1 MNVKELKAKKNALG
15 ISNKKLAEASGVPI
29 GTVQKVF
36 SGETE
41 SPRYHTL
48 IALEEGLNKLYKDYL
63 ATSRTA
69 GVGSH
74 TDGAGSSAGR
84 NVEAKYNMG
93 ADDEVFT
100 FHEKAH
106 KFVPLKRQGE
116 YTVDDYMALP
126 DENGERYELID
137 GVIYDLAAPTGVHQH
152 ISGFLYYELT
162 NFVLKHPGPCLPIIS
177 PYDVKLGSDNKTVVQ
192 PDVLIK
198 CKRSADNKKKRSSN
212 VPVFVAEVLSPST
225 KRRDQGIKQQKY
237 VASGVREYWIIDP
250 EKETV
255 IVYDYTDKDDNNS
268 DIISIY
274 TFNDK
279 IPVGVWGVK
288 CKIDFS
294 KLKKQIE
301 EHKEI
306 LEWSE
311 QEEIETY

>member
-15 ISNKKLAEASGVPI
+15 ISNKKLAEVSGVPI

-41 SPRYHTL
+41 SPRYQTL
-48 IALEEGLNKLYKDYL
+48 IALEEGLNKLYNDYL
-63 ATSRTA
+63 ATSHTGGA
-69 GVGSH
+69 VDGVGS
-74 TDGAGSSAGR
+74 SADR
-84 NVEAKYNMG
+84 NGGNKYNMN
-93 ADDEVFT
+93 AFVSDEELA

-126 DENGERYELID
+126 DENSERYELID

-237 VASGVREYWIIDP
+237 VASGVEEYWIIDP
-250 EKETV
+250 EKELV

-268 DIISIY
+268 DIITIY
-274 TFNDK
+274 TFDDK
-279 IPVGVWGVK
+279 IPVGVWDGK

-311 QEEIETY
+311 QEVIEIY

>member
-41 SPRYHTL
+41 SPRYQTL
-48 IALEEGLNKLYKDYL
+48 IALEEGLNKLY
-63 ATSRTA
+63 
-69 GVGSH
+69 
-74 TDGAGSSAGR
+74 
-84 NVEAKYNMG
+84 NVEVKYNMG

-137 GVIYDLAAPTGVHQH
+137 GVIYDLAAPTGTHQH

-162 NFVLKHPGPCLPIIS
+162 NFVLKNPGPCLPMIS
-177 PYDVKLGSDNKTVVQ
+177 PVDVKLGTDNKTVVQ

-198 CKRSADNKKKRSSN
+198 CKPDVNKKRKVPKG

-237 VASGVREYWIIDP
+237 IASGVQEYWLIDP

-255 IVYDYTDKDDNNS
+255 IVYDYTDKDDTNS

-279 IPVGVWGVK
+279 IPVGVWGGK
-288 CKIDFS
+288 CTIDFS

-301 EHKEI
+301 EHNEI

-311 QEEIETY
+311 

>member
-41 SPRYHTL
+41 SPRYQTL
-48 IALEEGLNKLYKDYL
+48 IALEEGLNKLYNDYV

-84 NVEAKYNMG
+84 NVEVKYNMG

-137 GVIYDLAAPTGVHQH
+137 GVIYDLAAPTGTHQH
-152 ISGFLYYELT
+152 ISGFLYHTLSTFRDE
-162 NFVLKHPGPCLPIIS
+162 HPGPCLPMIS
-177 PYDVKLGSDNKTVVQ
+177 PVDVKLGKDNKTVVQ

-198 CKRSADNKKKRSSN
+198 CKPDVNKKRKVPKG

-237 VASGVREYWIIDP
+237 IASGVQEYWLIDP

-255 IVYDYTDKDDNNS
+255 IVYDYTDKDDKNS

-279 IPVGVWGVK
+279 IPVGVWGGK

-306 LEWSE
+306 LEWNE
-311 QEEIETY
+311 PEEEA

>member
-41 SPRYHTL
+41 SPRYQTL
-48 IALEEGLNKLYKDYL
+48 IALEEGLNKLYNDYL
-63 ATSRTA
+63 ATS
-69 GVGSH
+69 H
-74 TDGAGSSAGR
+74 TGGAVDGTGSSAGR
-84 NVEAKYNMG
+84 GAGSKYNMSSF
-93 ADDEVFT
+93 ASDEEFA

-198 CKRSADNKKKRSSN
+198 CKPDVNKKRKVPKG

-237 VASGVREYWIIDP
+237 IASGVQEYWLIDP

-279 IPVGVWGVK
+279 IPVGVWGGK

-306 LEWSE
+306 LEWNE
-311 QEEIETY
+311 PEEEA

>member
-41 SPRYHTL
+41 SPRYQTL
-48 IALEEGLNKLYKDYL
+48 IALEEGLNKLYNDYL
-63 ATSRTA
+63 ATSHTGGAVDGTGSRA
-69 GVGSH
+69 GR
-74 TDGAGSSAGR
+74 GAGS
-84 NVEAKYNMG
+84 KYNMN
-93 ADDEVFT
+93 AFASDEEFA

-106 KFVPLKRQGE
+106 IFVPLKRQGE

-137 GVIYDLAAPTGVHQH
+137 GVIYDLVAPTGVHQH
-152 ISGFLYYELT
+152 ISGFLYHTLST
-162 NFVLKHPGPCLPIIS
+162 FRDKHPGPCLPIIS

-255 IVYDYTDKDDNNS
+255 IVYDYTDKEDNNS
-268 DIISIY
+268 DIITIY
-274 TFNDK
+274 TFDDK
-279 IPVGVWGVK
+279 IPVAVWDGK

-306 LEWSE
+306 LESSE
-311 QEEIETY
+311 QEEIEIY